1 MAPPPVRARLTMAV
15 VAAVTAAL
23 ATPVPSTA
31 APAGSPDT
39 VDVTGTLVVLAGE
52 DGTPDRYSVL
62 LPSGRTV
69 PLAGEVDAEPLS
81 RFTGTLAVPGTSGDR
96 ELTGSARESALR
108 RATTAR
114 TPMKVLASRTA
125 ERAPAPGPSAHS
137 TYVAKITNFGTVG
150 LTDQQILDTINGS
163 QAYWVRESSGM
174 IPSFTTVTGVAA
186 VAAGAGSVA
195 GGCGLG
201 NGGADFDAIAQ
212 NVGAQ
217 AYPGV
222 DFSGA
227 SPNHLVIMIPAGCGG
242 SVTGR
247 ARLGTSFV
255 DGGPAIIAAQ
265 TPAQTLSTLNHEWGH
280 NLGLQHA
287 NNPRAEYGDLYE
299 VMGADDGT
307 ARTPVLGT
315 VYRWEQGVIGA
326 GEVVD
331 GTAGGAWTLA
341 PRAATTGLRS
351 VVFIDPDTGKRHF
364 VDLRSGTGND
374 AGTCYAS
381 GACDYTTAYGQTFG
395 AGVTIERE
403 NDTSGAFLL
412 PVAGGDGVLT
422 GGESWTNAGGT
433 LSVSANG
440 ASVSVARNT
449 NVPTVSGGTA
459 SMSSPTALRDV
470 SASGSG
476 FSPAPAGYRYQWL
489 LDGQPIANAEE
500 STFRPSAAMAGHQ
513 LSVTVTAYAVGT
525 NPVARTSAPQ
535 KVGAAQWYALPTRKL
550 PQITGKKRVG
560 SVLSVVGLDWVDY
573 YGTRPADLAP
583 TYTWTRNGKK
593 IKGAR
598 KATYRLTAKDR
609 GKRIQVTEKPR
620 ALGFETDSR
629 ARSNATGKVRIGKLS
644 APRPKVGGKAR
655 VGKRLVARTP
665 GWTRGARLRYQW
677 FSGKRAIRGAHGKKL
692 RVTRS
697 LRGDKVSVR
706 VTGTKK
712 GFKPASARSRA
723 VKIKR

>member
-1 MAPPPVRARLTMAV
+1 MAPRLARARLTTAV

-39 VDVTGTLVVLAGE
+39 VEVTGTLVVLAGE

-62 LPSGRTV
+62 LPSGRSV
-69 PLAGEVDAEPLS
+69 ALSGAVDAEPLS

-96 ELTGSARESALR
+96 QLTGAPRASALR
-108 RATTAR
+108 RASTAGTPMRVLEAR
-114 TPMKVLASRTA
+114 TS
-125 ERAPAPGPSAHS
+125 ERAPAPGPSAHT
-137 TYVAKITNFGTVG
+137 TYVAKITNFGTIG
-150 LTDQQILDTINGS
+150 LTDQQVLDTITGS
-163 QAYWVRESSGM
+163 QAYWVRESGGLV
-174 IPSFTTVTGVAA
+174 PSFTTVTGVAA
-186 VAAGAGSVA
+186 VAAGAGSAA

-212 NVGAQ
+212 NVAAQ

-227 SPNHLVIMIPAGCGG
+227 SPNHLVIMVPDGCGG
-242 SVTGR
+242 GTTGR
-247 ARLGTSFV
+247 ARLGTSFAN
-255 DGGPAIIAAQ
+255 GGPAIVAAQ
-265 TPAQTLSTLNHEWGH
+265 TPAETLSTLNHEWGH

-287 NNPRAEYGDLYE
+287 NNIRAEYGDLYE

-315 VYRWEQGVIGA
+315 VYRWEQGIIGA

-331 GTAGGAWTLA
+331 GSGGGAWTLA
-341 PRAATTGLRS
+341 PRSSNAGLRS

-364 VDLRSGTGND
+364 VDLRNGSGDD

-381 GACDYTTAYGQTFG
+381 GACNYTTAYGQTYAG
-395 AGVTIERE
+395 GVTIERE
-403 NDTSGAFLL
+403 NDSSGAFLL
-412 PVAGGDGVLT
+412 PVPGNDGVLT
-422 GGESWTNAGGT
+422 GGETWTNAGGT

-440 ASVSVARNT
+440 GSVTVGRNT
-449 NVPTVSGGTA
+449 NVPTVAGGTA
-459 SMSSPTALRDV
+459 VMTSPTALRDV
-470 SASGSG
+470 SASGTG

-489 LDGQPIANAEE
+489 LDGQPIANAED
-500 STFRPSAAMAGHQ
+500 STFRPTPAMAGRQ
-513 LSVTVTAYAVGT
+513 LSVTVTAYAVGH
-525 NPVARTSAPQ
+525 NPVARTSTPQ
-535 KVGAAQWYALPTRKL
+535 QVAAAQWYALPTRKL
-550 PQITGKKRVG
+550 PEITGKKRVG

-573 YGTRPADLAP
+573 YGNRPADLAP
-583 TYTWTRNGKK
+583 VYTWTRNGKK
-593 IKGAR
+593 IKGAT
-598 KATYRLTAKDR
+598 KATYRLTVRDR
-609 GKRIQVTEKPR
+609 GKRIQVTERPR
-620 ALGFETDSR
+620 AAGFATDDK
-629 ARSNATGKVRIGKLS
+629 ARSNATGKVRIGKLAS
-644 APRPKVGGKAR
+644 PRPKVGGKAK

-665 GWTRGARLRYQW
+665 GWTRGTKFRYQW

-692 RVTRS
+692 KVTRA

-706 VTGTKK
+706 VTGSKK

-723 VKIKR
+723 VKIKK